1 MLFGQSL
8 FQSVLQRLQDEAA
21 DEANGTSAGSHRI
34 SGLGSGFVWES
45 AGASHADIDR
55 TRDLYLDLMPDE
67 LAELKEQVPKNDP
80 APEPVMPDHLARTA
94 PMQVAEDLALSPAD
108 TLAVLTEKRRSFA
121 RANHPDGVPDPFRD
135 KATMRMQIAN
145 LLIDEAIARLS

>member
-21 DEANGTSAGSHRI
+21 DEVGDDTSRSHRI

-45 AGASHADIDR
+45 AGPSNADVDR
-55 TRDLYLDLMPDE
+55 TRDLYLDLMPE
-67 LAELKEQVPKNDP
+67 EVAELNEQAAP
-80 APEPVMPDHLARTA
+80 AAPEPEPVMPDHLARTA
-94 PMQVAEDLALSPAD
+94 PMQVAEDLALSPSD

-121 RANHPDGVPDPFRD
+121 RANHPDGVAAPFRD

-145 LLIDEAIARLS
+145 LLIDEAIARLG

>member
-21 DEANGTSAGSHRI
+21 DEAGEDIPRSHRI

-45 AGASHADIDR
+45 AGPSNADLNR

-67 LAELKEQVPKNDP
+67 VEEQKEPAPKHDP
-80 APEPVMPDHLARTA
+80 VPEPVMPDHLARTA
-94 PMQVAEDLALSPAD
+94 PMQVAEDLALSPTD

-121 RANHPDGVPDPFRD
+121 RANHPDGVADPFRD

-145 LLIDEAIARLS
+145 LLIDEAIARLG